1 MTELDGRPSSA
12 SLPPDRFGPSALLT
26 PANLVTLA
34 RLALVPLLIAQIVAD
49 RVSWGTFVLAFVL
62 AASDGVDGFIARR
75 QGSTRSGAFLDP
87 LADKA
92 LVLGAMF
99 ALVAAD
105 AMWWFPVAI
114 IAVRELVISVYRSW
128 WGRRGLA
135 IPASLLGK
143 LKTFT
148 QELAIGAVIAPVT
161 ADHVAFG
168 EVLLWIA
175 VALTVV
181 SGAQYLLAGRA
192 AVTTMGSDPQ
202 SGSRNTK

>member
-1 MTELDGRPSSA
+1 MTGLDD
-12 SLPPDRFGPSALLT
+12 PPTGDGVQPGRFGPSALAT

-34 RLALVPLLIAQIVAD
+34 RLALVPLLIAQIIAD
-49 RVSWGTFVLAFVL
+49 RVSWGTFILAFVL
-62 AASDGVDGFIARR
+62 AASDGIDGWIARR

-105 AMWWFPVAI
+105 AIWWVPVAI

-135 IPASLLGK
+135 VPASWWGK
-143 LKTFT
+143 IKTFS
-148 QELAIGAVIAPVT
+148 QELAVGAVIAPVT
-161 ADHVAFG
+161 ADHIGLGQA
-168 EVLLWIA
+168 LLWVA
-175 VALTVV
+175 VGLTLV
-181 SGAQYLLAGRA
+181 SGAQYLLAGRDA
-192 AVTTMGSDPQ
+192 ATAMERP
-202 SGSRNTK
+202 

>member
-1 MTELDGRPSSA
+1 MTEVDGQSQVGSY
-12 SLPPDRFGPSALLT
+12 PPDRFGPSALMT

-34 RLALVPLLIAQIVAD
+34 RLALVPLLVAQIFAN
-49 RVSWGTFVLAFVL
+49 RVSWGTFILAFLL

-92 LVLGAMF
+92 LVLGAML
-99 ALVAAD
+99 ALVATD
-105 AMWWFPVAI
+105 AMWWVPVGI

-135 IPASLLGK
+135 VPARRLGK
-143 LKTFT
+143 IKTVT

-161 ADHVAFG
+161 AEYVGLGQA
-168 EVLLWIA
+168 LLWIA
-175 VALTVV
+175 VALTVA
-181 SGAQYLLAGRA
+181 SGAQYLFAGRA
-192 AVTTMGSDPQ
+192 AATAMD
-202 SGSRNTK
+202 R

>member
-1 MTELDGRPSSA
+1 MG
-12 SLPPDRFGPSALLT
+12 SLGPDRFGPSALLT

-34 RLALVPLLIAQIVAD
+34 RLALAPLLIAQIVAD
-49 RVSWGTFVLAFVL
+49 RVSWGTFILAFIL
-62 AASDGVDGFIARR
+62 AASDGIDGYIARR
-75 QGSTRSGAFLDP
+75 QGTTRSGAFLDP
-87 LADKA
+87 LADKV

-135 IPASLLGK
+135 IPASRLGK

-148 QELAIGAVIAPVT
+148 QELAIGVVIAPIT
-161 ADHVAFG
+161 ADRVGLG
-168 EVLLWIA
+168 EIVLWVA
-175 VALTVV
+175 VALTVI

-192 AVTTMGSDPQ
+192 ALTEMDA
-202 SGSRNTK
+202 

>member
-1 MTELDGRPSSA
+1 MTGLDDPPAGDGIV
-12 SLPPDRFGPSALLT
+12 PDRFGPSALLT

-34 RLALVPLLIAQIVAD
+34 RLALVPLLIAQIIAD
-49 RVSWGTFVLAFVL
+49 RVSWGTFIFAFLL
-62 AASDGVDGFIARR
+62 AATDGVDGYIARR

-135 IPASLLGK
+135 VPASWMGK
-143 LKTFT
+143 VKTFS
-148 QELAIGAVIAPVT
+148 QELAVGAVIAPLT
-161 ADHVAFG
+161 ADNIGLG
-168 EVLLWIA
+168 EILLWVA
-175 VALTVV
+175 VALTLI
-181 SGAQYLLAGRA
+181 SGAQYLLAGRGA
-192 AVTTMGSDPQ
+192 ATAME
-202 SGSRNTK
+202 R

>member
-1 MTELDGRPSSA
+1 MTELDGRATAGSF
-12 SLPPDRFGPSALLT
+12 PPDRFGPSALLT
-26 PANLVTLA
+26 PANLVTLG

-49 RVSWGTFVLAFVL
+49 RVSWGTFILAFLL

-99 ALVAAD
+99 ALVAAH
-105 AMWWFPVAI
+105 AMWWVPVAI
-114 IAVRELVISVYRSW
+114 IALRELVISVYRSW

-135 IPASLLGK
+135 IPASRLGK
-143 LKTFT
+143 VKTFT

-161 ADHVAFG
+161 ADHVGLAA
-168 EVLLWIA
+168 VLLWIA
-175 VALTVV
+175 VGLTLV

-192 AVTTMGSDPQ
+192 AATAMES
-202 SGSRNTK
+202 

>member
-1 MTELDGRPSSA
+1 MIELDGRPA
-12 SLPPDRFGPSALLT
+12 MGPLPPDRFGPSALLT

-34 RLALVPLLIAQIVAD
+34 RLALAPLLIAQIVAD
-49 RVSWGTFVLAFVL
+49 RVSWGTFVLAFIL
-62 AASDGVDGFIARR
+62 AASDGIDGYIARR
-75 QGSTRSGAFLDP
+75 QGTTRSGAFLDP
-87 LADKA
+87 LADKV

-135 IPASLLGK
+135 IPASRLGK
-143 LKTFT
+143 FKTFT
-148 QELAIGAVIAPVT
+148 QELAIGVVIAPIT
-161 ADHVAFG
+161 ADRIGLG
-168 EVLLWIA
+168 EIVLWVA
-175 VALTVV
+175 VALTVI

-192 AVTTMGSDPQ
+192 AFTEMEA
-202 SGSRNTK
+202 

>member
-1 MTELDGRPSSA
+1 VTELDGRPSLGSF
-12 SLPPDRFGPSALLT
+12 PPDRFGPSALAT

-34 RLALVPLLIAQIVAD
+34 RLALVPLLIAQIFAN
-49 RVSWGTFVLAFVL
+49 RVSWGTFVLAFIL
-62 AASDGVDGFIARR
+62 AASDGVDGYIARR

-99 ALVAAD
+99 ALVATD
-105 AMWWFPVAI
+105 AMWWVPVGI

-135 IPASLLGK
+135 VPARGLGK
-143 LKTFT
+143 VKTVV

-161 ADHVAFG
+161 AEYVGLGQA
-168 EVLLWIA
+168 LLWMA
-175 VALTVV
+175 VALTVA

-192 AVTTMGSDPQ
+192 AATAMD
-202 SGSRNTK
+202 R

>member
-1 MTELDGRPSSA
+1 MTGLEDPEADRGARA
-12 SLPPDRFGPSALLT
+12 DRFGPSALLT

-34 RLALVPLLIAQIVAD
+34 RLALVPLLIAQIIAD
-49 RVSWGTFVLAFVL
+49 RVSWGTFILAFVL
-62 AASDGVDGFIARR
+62 AASDGVDGYIARR

-105 AMWWFPVAI
+105 AMWWLPVAV

-135 IPASLLGK
+135 VPASWMGK
-143 LKTFT
+143 VKTFA
-148 QELAIGAVIAPVT
+148 QELAVGAVIAPVT
-161 ADHVAFG
+161 AHHIG
-168 EVLLWIA
+168 LGQVLLWIA
-175 VALTVV
+175 VGLTLV
-181 SGAQYLLAGRA
+181 SGAQYLVAGRDA
-192 AVTTMGSDPQ
+192 ATAMEPD
-202 SGSRNTK
+202 

>member
-1 MTELDGRPSSA
+1 MTEVDGQEAMSP
-12 SLPPDRFGPSALLT
+12 LPPDRFGPSALLT

-49 RVSWGTFVLAFVL
+49 RVSWGTFILAFIL

-75 QGSTRSGAFLDP
+75 QGTTRSGAFLDP

-99 ALVAAD
+99 ALVAAG
-105 AMWWFPVAI
+105 AMWWVPVAI

-135 IPASLLGK
+135 VPASWIAK
-143 LKTFT
+143 VKTVT

-161 ADHVAFG
+161 AERVG
-168 EVLLWIA
+168 LGQVVLWVA

-192 AVTTMGSDPQ
+192 AVTEME
-202 SGSRNTK
+202 R